1 MELNLEKPI
10 LFFDIESTGLNIAS
24 DSIIELSFVKILP
37 GNEVRVKTWRV
48 KPWDYAANCQKKI
61 NPSAMEVHKISD
73 EDLVG
78 EKTFLEIVDEVQD
91 WLDGCDLAGF
101 NSNKFDLPMLAEEL
115 ERVRKFRNKAVRI
128 DLHKM
133 RMVDVQ
139 NIYHQLEPRNLKAAY
154 KFYCGKELEN
164 MRNAERDCHLEVK
177 SKTDKIN
184 EIEYVNSVLKYEN
197 HGLRSHISFME
208 SKCASLENEI
218 GALKNSRAFRWMR
231 RYCDF
236 TGSIVQ
242 GTCRFLYRFLKAVDR
257 LLPLR
262 YHTREQLKLWVYG
275 HFGAAFRNMKNYQE
289 FMRQQELKKY
299 LCPDADTGPRIP
311 GAMPLTSVMS
321 PVSTTLKLTVKCL
334 NSI

>member
-164 MRNAERDCHLEVK
+164 AHAAEADTMATYE
-177 SKTDKIN
+177 
-184 EIEYVNSVLKYEN
+184 VLKAQLDKY
-197 HGLRSHISFME
+197 
-208 SKCASLENEI
+208 
-218 GALKNSRAFRWMR
+218 
-231 RYCDF
+231 
-236 TGSIVQ
+236 
-242 GTCRFLYRFLKAVDR
+242 
-257 LLPLR
+257 P
-262 YHTREQLKLWVYG
+262 EQLRNDVGFLANFSERQKIVDYAGRLVYNDKKEVIIN
-275 HFGAAFRNMKNYQE
+275 FGKHRGKTARE
-289 FMRQQELKKY
+289 
-299 LCPDADTGPRIP
+299 
-311 GAMPLTSVMS
+311 V
-321 PVSTTLKLTVKCL
+321 
-334 NSI
+334 

>member
-164 MRNAERDCHLEVK
+164 AHAAEADTMATYEVLKAQLDKYPEQLRNDVGFLANFSERQKIVDYAGRLVYNDKKEVIINFGKHRGKTAREVYETEPSYYSWVENGEFTLDSKQQFVQLRRQFEAEKQEARKAAMKKL
-177 SKTDKIN
+177 TDKELEKSI
-184 EIEYVNSVLKYEN
+184 
-197 HGLRSHISFME
+197 G
-208 SKCASLENEI
+208 SLAEKWGN
-218 GALKNSRAFRWMR
+218 G
-231 RYCDF
+231 
-236 TGSIVQ
+236 
-242 GTCRFLYRFLKAVDR
+242 
-257 LLPLR
+257 
-262 YHTREQLKLWVYG
+262 KL
-275 HFGAAFRNMKNYQE
+275 F
-289 FMRQQELKKY
+289 
-299 LCPDADTGPRIP
+299 
-311 GAMPLTSVMS
+311 
-321 PVSTTLKLTVKCL
+321 
-334 NSI
+334 